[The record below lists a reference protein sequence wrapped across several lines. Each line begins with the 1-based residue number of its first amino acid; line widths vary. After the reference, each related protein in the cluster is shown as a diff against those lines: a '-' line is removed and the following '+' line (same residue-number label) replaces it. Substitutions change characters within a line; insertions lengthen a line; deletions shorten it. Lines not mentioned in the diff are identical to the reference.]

1 MELHKLATF
10 PKDVVDQM
18 LQAARASQEAGDAPL
33 DTFNGLPT
41 LVVFRPTIEYPGSL
55 HYMFFPPSAQQEFHY
70 HPGERYLLLLGD
82 VDLTIQHS
90 NADIDTRENPGD
102 TGSTVVLPACTAAA
116 IRLKKETW
124 HRFSTNGSGIG
135 VIAFTF
141 HPDDGPE
148 SRSRALRGLMEELT
162 VFWREPASD
171 A

>member
-1 MELHKLATF
+1 MELRTLATF
-10 PKDVVDQM
+10 PKGIVDQM
-18 LQAARASQEAGDAPL
+18 LHAANSSQEAGDTPL

-41 LVVFRPTIEYPGSL
+41 LVVFRPTADYPGSL
-55 HYMFFPPSAQQEFHY
+55 HYMFFPPNAQQQFHY

-90 NADIDTRENPGD
+90 TATITENPND
-102 TGSTVVLPACTAAA
+102 ASTTTVLPACTAAA

-124 HRFSTNGSGIG
+124 HRFSTNGTGIG

-148 SRSRALRGLMEELT
+148 SRDRALRGLMEELT
-162 VFWREPASD
+162 VFWQEPARD
-171 A
+171 T